1 MSMQEEN
8 VTVPWETIVFTYF
21 TAHTSEME
29 TGKCITLQTLLVGRE
44 MGQEAH
50 GARSA

>member
-1 MSMQEEN
+1 MSMQEGDA
-8 VTVPWETIVFTYF
+8 TVAWETIVFTYS
-21 TAHTSEME
+21 TAHTGDME

-44 MGQEAH
+44 MGREAH